1 MATKP
6 AKSDEKRALFVREY
20 LIDRN
25 GTRAAIAAGFSAT
38 SAHTTAHR
46 LLKNADVRELIE
58 KLEAE
63 RMERLDI
70 TADRILQETA
80 KLAFANMDDFIVRQ
94 DDGTAYV
101 DLSKVKR
108 NHMAAVVEI
117 TVDEYPEGKGE
128 DKRDVR
134 RTRFKLADKRAALE
148 MLGKNHK
155 LWTDKMDLNAN
166 LNIQDLSDEQLQQ
179 LIQRLEPR
187 A

>member
-25 GTRAAIAAGFSAT
+25 GTRAAIAAGFSSK

-46 LLKNADVRELIE
+46 LLKNAKVRELIDS
-58 KLEAE
+58 LEAE
-63 RMERLDI
+63 RLERLDI

-80 KLAFANMDDFIVRQ
+80 KLAFFDPRKLFHEDGRPKSITELDAITAAAIAGMDVEDIYEGRGEERKFV
-94 DDGTAYV
+94 GV
-101 DLSKVKR
+101 VKKYR
-108 NHMAAVVEI
+108 
-117 TVDEYPEGKGE
+117 
-128 DKRDVR
+128 
-134 RTRFKLADKRAALE
+134 LADKRAALE
-148 MLGKNHK
+148 MLGRNHK